1 MRTKRGRGRGRG
13 KGKGKMKV
21 SVISANQKS
30 PNFSRRLRPEEK
42 SEYTRSIQD
51 GLKALDKEL
60 GIIVHNSTTPSR
72 ELENTGI
79 GSLLSENARA
89 NFIPL
94 LSENGFSKI
103 QQEPDNLR
111 RNWNPSPYSPLTNG
125 KNIYMIPLEK
135 LATGEYA
142 NILPLSVLNFI
153 VENRPNKEDN
163 KVDYNYVVDKY
174 DRALNIAYTNFQR
187 YSAENTDPTSPIGK
201 LASEF
206 EAHKL
211 QNAEEEEPQAIFEIL
226 AREHKSDDWKTW
238 NKTDRNLY
246 NAKTEKQAKKAD
258 ARLSEI
264 REKYAREIDFYYFKQ
279 MIAEREIEAAKATNE
294 ESGIRILGDSP
305 IAFTPVEEWQNQGIF
320 LKDIALGC
328 PPDYFS
334 ADGQR
339 WGFAV
344 IDPET
349 IFNKDGSLGEGGKL
363 MQKRYEKMFQSSSG
377 GARIDH
383 IIGLID
389 PFVYSTKEDKMTP
402 ENSGRLYS
410 SPGHKMLGKYA
421 KTTDEQYAAILTKI
435 VIPAAEKFGLTK
447 DDIICE
453 DLGEVTEPVA
463 RVMKKLNLSGISVTQ
478 FDYRGKDTA
487 PEKVIMLGSHD
498 NPSFIEYTDNLFKA
512 AEQDAASKEKLQE
525 KAHKLAEDTIED
537 GEDIDDYEAEIAS
550 DKKSFMLA
558 SFVELFTSPAKRIQ
572 VFFTDFFGIGKT
584 YNKPGETE
592 DCWTLRMPDDI
603 ESEYEANLR
612 DGKGFNLPE
621 IIARAIRSKG
631 KDFAQD
637 NSELLKNLDKYSK
650 ILKE

>member
-1 MRTKRGRGRGRG
+1 
-13 KGKGKMKV
+13 MK
-21 SVISANQKS
+21 ISAISSNTKS
-30 PNFSRRLRPEEK
+30 PNFSRKLREEEK
-42 SEYTRSIQD
+42 QGYTETLKQ
-51 GLKALDKEL
+51 GLKVLDKEL
-60 GIIVHNSTTPSR
+60 GIIIHNSTTPSK

-94 LSENGFSKI
+94 LSTHGFSKI

-111 RNWNPSPYSPLTNG
+111 RSWNPSPYSPLTNG

-135 LATGEYA
+135 LTTGEYA
-142 NILPLSVLNFI
+142 NILPLSVLNHI

-163 KVDYNYVVDKY
+163 KVDFNYVVDKY
-174 DRALNIAYTNFQR
+174 DKALNVAYSNFLR
-187 YSAENTDPTSPIGK
+187 RSSTDEK
-201 LASEF
+201 VAQLASEF
-206 EAHKL
+206 EEYKA
-211 QNAEEEEPQAIFEIL
+211 QNSEEQEPQAIFEIL
-226 AREHKSDDWKTW
+226 AREHKTDDWKTW

-246 NAKTEKQAKKAD
+246 NAKTEKQTKKAD

-264 REKYAREIDFYYFKQ
+264 REKYARDIDFYYFKQ

-294 ESGIRILGDSP
+294 EAGIRILGDSP

-349 IFNKDGSLGEGGKL
+349 IFNEDGSLGEGGKL

-389 PFVYSTKEDKMTP
+389 PFVYSTKENKMTP

-410 SPGHKMLGKYA
+410 SPNHKMLGKYA
-421 KTTDEQYAAILTKI
+421 KSTDEEYAAILTKI
-435 VIPAAEKFGLTK
+435 VIPAAEKYGLTK

-463 RVMKKLNLSGISVTQ
+463 RVMKNLQLSGISVTQ
-478 FDYRGKDTA
+478 FDYRGRDTA
-487 PEKVIMLGSHD
+487 SEKVIMLGSHD
-498 NPSFIEYTDNLFKA
+498 NPSFIEYTQGKFNA
-512 AEQDAASKEKLQE
+512 AETNEADKEKLAE
-525 KAHKLAEDTIED
+525 KAHKLAMDTYTED
-537 GEDIDDYEAEIAS
+537 DDFDEYEENIS
-550 DKKSFMLA
+550 KNKKDFMLA

-603 ESEYEANLR
+603 EGEYEENLR
-612 DGKGFNLPE
+612 NEKGFNLPE
-621 IIARAIRSKG
+621 IIARAIRHKGGKVSKE
-631 KDFAQD
+631 
-637 NSELLKNLDKYSK
+637 NMELLANLDRYAD

>member
-1 MRTKRGRGRGRG
+1 
-13 KGKGKMKV
+13 MK
-21 SVISANQKS
+21 ISAISQNTNA
-30 PNFSRRLRPEEK
+30 PNFGRRLRKEEEK
-42 SEYTRSIQD
+42 EYTTSVKK
-51 GLKALDKEL
+51 GLEVLDKEL

-72 ELENTGI
+72 PIENTGI

-89 NFIPL
+89 NFIPM
-94 LSENGFSKI
+94 LSSHGISKI

-111 RNWNPSPYSPLTNG
+111 RSWNPSPYSPLTNG

-135 LATGEYA
+135 LSTGEYA
-142 NILPLSVLNFI
+142 NILPLSALNYV

-163 KVDYNYVVDKY
+163 KVDFNYVVDKY
-174 DRALNIAYTNFQR
+174 DKALNIAYRNFKR
-187 YSAENTDPTSPIGK
+187 YSAENTDTNSPIGK
-201 LASEF
+201 LTSEF
-206 EAHKL
+206 ETYKA
-211 QNAEEEEPQAIFEIL
+211 QNAQEEEPQAIFEIL
-226 AREHKSDDWKTW
+226 AREHKTDDWKTW

-246 NAKTEKQAKKAD
+246 NAKTEKQIQKTET
-258 ARLSEI
+258 RLNQI
-264 REKYAREIDFYYFKQ
+264 REQYASEIDFYYFKQ
-279 MIAEREIEAAKATNE
+279 MIAEREIEAAKATNK

-305 IAFTPVEEWQNQGIF
+305 IAFTPVEEWQNQNVF

-344 IDPET
+344 VNPDT
-349 IFNKDGSLGEGGKL
+349 IFNEDGSLGEGGKL

-410 SPGHKMLGKYA
+410 SPNHKMLGKYA
-421 KTTDEQYAAILTKI
+421 KTTDEEYAAILTKI
-435 VIPAAEKFGLTK
+435 VIPAAEKYGLTK

-463 RVMKKLNLSGISVTQ
+463 RVMKNLKLSGISVTQ
-478 FDYRGKDTA
+478 FDYRGRDTA

-498 NPSFIEYTDNLFKA
+498 NPSFIEYTQGKFKS
-512 AEQDAASKEKLQE
+512 AEVNNTDKEKLEE
-525 KAHKLAEDTIED
+525 KAHKLAMDTCIED
-537 GEDIDDYEAEIAS
+537 DDFDEYEEKIS
-550 DKKSFMLA
+550 KDKKEFMLA

-584 YNKPGETE
+584 YNKPGETQ

-621 IIARAIRSKG
+621 IIARAIRHKG
-631 KDFAQD
+631 GKVAKD
-637 NSELLKNLDKYSK
+637 NMELLASLDKYAD

>member
-1 MRTKRGRGRGRG
+1 
-13 KGKGKMKV
+13 MK
-21 SVISANQKS
+21 ISAISSNTKS
-30 PNFSRRLRPEEK
+30 PNFSRKLREEEK
-42 SEYTRSIQD
+42 QGYKETLKQ
-51 GLKALDKEL
+51 GLKVLDKEL
-60 GIIVHNSTTPSR
+60 GIIVHNSTTPSK

-94 LSENGFSKI
+94 LSTHGFSKI

-111 RNWNPSPYSPLTNG
+111 RSWNPSPYSPLTNG

-135 LATGEYA
+135 LTTGEYA
-142 NILPLSVLNFI
+142 NILPLSALNYI

-163 KVDYNYVVDKY
+163 KVDFNYVVDMY
-174 DRALNIAYTNFQR
+174 DKALNVAYSSFQR
-187 YSAENTDPTSPIGK
+187 LSAENVDTTSPIGK
-201 LASEF
+201 LTTEFKAYKAQNSE
-206 EAHKL
+206 E
-211 QNAEEEEPQAIFEIL
+211 QEPQAIFEIL
-226 AREHKSDDWKTW
+226 AREHKTDDWKTW

-246 NAKTEKQAKKAD
+246 NAKTEKQAKKTD
-258 ARLSEI
+258 ERLSEI

-279 MIAEREIEAAKATNE
+279 MIAEREIESAKATNE

-334 ADGQR
+334 KDGQR

-349 IFNKDGSLGEGGKL
+349 IFNEDGSLGEGGKL

-410 SPGHKMLGKYA
+410 SPEHKMLGKYA
-421 KTTDEQYAAILTKI
+421 KSTDEEYAAILTKI
-435 VIPAAEKFGLTK
+435 VIPAAEKYGLTK

-453 DLGEVTEPVA
+453 DLGEVTAPVA
-463 RVMKKLNLSGISVTQ
+463 RVMKNLELSGISVTQ
-478 FDYRGKDTA
+478 FDYRGRDTA

-498 NPSFIEYTDNLFKA
+498 NPSFIEYTQGKFDA
-512 AEQDAASKEKLQE
+512 AEASEADREKLAE
-525 KAHKLAEDTIED
+525 KAHKLAMDTYTED
-537 GEDIDDYEAEIAS
+537 DDFDEYEENIS
-550 DKKSFMLA
+550 KNKKDFMLA

-603 ESEYEANLR
+603 EGEYEENLR
-612 DGKGFNLPE
+612 NEKGFNLPE
-621 IIARAIRSKG
+621 IIARAIRHKG
-631 KDFAQD
+631 GKAEKE
-637 NSELLKNLDKYSK
+637 NMALLASLDKYAD

>member
-1 MRTKRGRGRGRG
+1 
-13 KGKGKMKV
+13 MKI
-21 SVISANQKS
+21 SVISSNTKTL
-30 PNFSRRLRPEEK
+30 NFSRRLREEEK
-42 SEYTRSIQD
+42 QGYTETLKQ
-51 GLKALDKEL
+51 GLKVLDKEL
-60 GIIVHNSTTPSR
+60 GIIIHNSTTPSK

-94 LSENGFSKI
+94 LSTHGFSKI

-111 RNWNPSPYSPLTNG
+111 RSWNPSPYSPLTNG

-135 LATGEYA
+135 LTTGEYA
-142 NILPLSVLNFI
+142 NILPLSVLNHI

-163 KVDYNYVVDKY
+163 KVDFNYVVDKY
-174 DRALNIAYTNFQR
+174 DKALNVAYSNFLR
-187 YSAENTDPTSPIGK
+187 RSSTDEK
-201 LASEF
+201 VAQLASKF
-206 EAHKL
+206 EEYKA
-211 QNAEEEEPQAIFEIL
+211 QNSEEQEPQAIFEIL
-226 AREHKSDDWKTW
+226 AREHKTDDWKTW

-246 NAKTEKQAKKAD
+246 NAKTEKQTKKTD

-264 REKYAREIDFYYFKQ
+264 REKYARDIDFYYFKQ

-294 ESGIRILGDSP
+294 EAGIRILGDSP

-349 IFNKDGSLGEGGKL
+349 IFNEDGSLGEGGKL

-389 PFVYSTKEDKMTP
+389 PFVYSTKENKMTP

-410 SPGHKMLGKYA
+410 SPNHKMLGKYA
-421 KTTDEQYAAILTKI
+421 KSTDEEYAAILTKI
-435 VIPAAEKFGLTK
+435 VIPAAEKYGLTK

-463 RVMKKLNLSGISVTQ
+463 RVMKNLQLSGISVTQ
-478 FDYRGKDTA
+478 FDYRGRDTA

-498 NPSFIEYTDNLFKA
+498 NPSFIEYTQGKFNA
-512 AEQDAASKEKLQE
+512 AETNEADKEKLAE
-525 KAHKLAEDTIED
+525 KAHKLAMDTYTED
-537 GEDIDDYEAEIAS
+537 DDFDEYEENIS
-550 DKKSFMLA
+550 KNKKDFMLA

-603 ESEYEANLR
+603 EGEYEENLR
-612 DGKGFNLPE
+612 NEKGFNLPE
-621 IIARAIRSKG
+621 IIARAIRHKGGKVSKE
-631 KDFAQD
+631 
-637 NSELLKNLDKYSK
+637 NMELLANLDRYAD

>member
-1 MRTKRGRGRGRG
+1 ME
-13 KGKGKMKV
+13 MKIG
-21 SVISANQKS
+21 VISSNTKS
-30 PNFSRRLRPEEK
+30 PNFSRKLRDEEK
-42 SEYTRSIQD
+42 QGYTETLKQ
-51 GLKALDKEL
+51 GLKVLDKEL

-72 ELENTGI
+72 EIENTGI

-94 LSENGFSKI
+94 LATHGFSKI

-111 RNWNPSPYSPLTNG
+111 RSWNPSPYSPLTNG

-135 LATGEYA
+135 LTTSEYA
-142 NILPLSVLNFI
+142 NLLPLSALNYI
-153 VENRPNKEDN
+153 VEHRPNKEDN
-163 KVDYNYVVDKY
+163 KVDFNYVVDMY
-174 DRALNIAYTNFQR
+174 DRALSFAYSSFQKQNANNTNP
-187 YSAENTDPTSPIGK
+187 ESPIGK
-201 LASEF
+201 LAAEF
-206 EAHKL
+206 DKYKA
-211 QNAEEEEPQAIFEIL
+211 QNTEEQEPQAIFEIL
-226 AREHKSDDWKTW
+226 AREHKTDDWKTW

-246 NAKTEKQAKKAD
+246 NAKTEKQTQKANN
-258 ARLSEI
+258 RLSEL
-264 REKYAREIDFYYFKQ
+264 REKYASEIDFYYFKQ
-279 MIAEREIEAAKATNE
+279 MIAEREIEASKARNE
-294 ESGIRILGDSP
+294 ELGIRILGDSP
-305 IAFTPVEEWQNQGIF
+305 IAFTPVEEWQNQDIF

-344 IDPET
+344 IDPDT
-349 IFNKDGSLGEGGKL
+349 IFNEDGSLGEGGKL

-410 SPGHKMLGKYA
+410 SPNHKMLGKYA
-421 KTTDEQYAAILTKI
+421 KTTDEEYAAILTKI

-463 RVMKKLNLSGISVTQ
+463 RVMKNLGLSGISVTQ
-478 FDYRGKDTA
+478 FDYRGRDTA

-498 NPSFIEYTDNLFKA
+498 NPSFIEYTQGKFDSA
-512 AEQDAASKEKLQE
+512 ATSETDKEKLSE
-525 KAHKLAEDTIED
+525 KAHKLAIDTCTEDDDFDEYED
-537 GEDIDDYEAEIAS
+537 NI
-550 DKKSFMLA
+550 KKNKKDFMLA
-558 SFVELFTSPAKRIQ
+558 SFVELFTSPAKRVQ

-603 ESEYEANLR
+603 EGEYETNLK

-621 IIARAIRSKG
+621 IIARAIRHRGG
-631 KDFAQD
+631 KSAKE
-637 NSELLKNLDKYSK
+637 NMELLANLDKYAD

>member
-1 MRTKRGRGRGRG
+1 
-13 KGKGKMKV
+13 MK
-21 SVISANQKS
+21 ISAISSNTKTL
-30 PNFSRRLRPEEK
+30 NFSRRLREEEK
-42 SEYTRSIQD
+42 QGYTETLKQ
-51 GLKALDKEL
+51 GLKVLDKEL
-60 GIIVHNSTTPSR
+60 GIIIHNSTTPSK

-94 LSENGFSKI
+94 LSTHGFSKI

-111 RNWNPSPYSPLTNG
+111 RSWNPSPYSPLTNG

-135 LATGEYA
+135 LTTGEYA
-142 NILPLSVLNFI
+142 NILPLSVLNHI

-163 KVDYNYVVDKY
+163 KVDFNYVVDKY
-174 DRALNIAYTNFQR
+174 DKALNVAYSNFLR
-187 YSAENTDPTSPIGK
+187 RSSTDEK
-201 LASEF
+201 VAQLASEF
-206 EAHKL
+206 EEYKA
-211 QNAEEEEPQAIFEIL
+211 QNSEEQEPQAIFEIL
-226 AREHKSDDWKTW
+226 AREHKTDDWKTW

-246 NAKTEKQAKKAD
+246 NAKTEKQTKKAD

-264 REKYAREIDFYYFKQ
+264 REKYARDIDFYYFKQ

-294 ESGIRILGDSP
+294 EAGIRILGDSP

-349 IFNKDGSLGEGGKL
+349 IFNEDGSLGEGGKL

-389 PFVYSTKEDKMTP
+389 PFVYSTKENKMTP

-410 SPGHKMLGKYA
+410 SPNHKMLGKYA
-421 KTTDEQYAAILTKI
+421 KSTDEEYAAILTKI
-435 VIPAAEKFGLTK
+435 VIPAAEKYGLTK

-463 RVMKKLNLSGISVTQ
+463 RVMKDLQLSGISVTQ
-478 FDYRGKDTA
+478 FDYRGRDTA

-498 NPSFIEYTDNLFKA
+498 NPSFIEYTQGKFNA
-512 AEQDAASKEKLQE
+512 AETNEADKEKLAE
-525 KAHKLAEDTIED
+525 KAHKLAMDTYTED
-537 GEDIDDYEAEIAS
+537 DDFDEYEENIS
-550 DKKSFMLA
+550 KNKKDFMLA
-558 SFVELFTSPAKRIQ
+558 SFVELFTSPTKRIQ

-603 ESEYEANLR
+603 EGEYEENLR
-612 DGKGFNLPE
+612 NEKGFNLPE
-621 IIARAIRSKG
+621 IIARAIRHKGGKVSKE
-631 KDFAQD
+631 
-637 NSELLKNLDKYSK
+637 NMELLANLDRYAD

>member
-1 MRTKRGRGRGRG
+1 
-13 KGKGKMKV
+13 MKV
-21 SVISANQKS
+21 STISQPTSTFGRSLNKQ
-30 PNFSRRLRPEEK
+30 EK
-42 SEYTRSIQD
+42 QGYTKAIRD
-51 GLKALDKEL
+51 GLNVLDKEL
-60 GIIVHNSTTPSR
+60 GIIIHNSTTPSR
-72 ELENTGI
+72 AIENTGI

-89 NFIPL
+89 NFIPM
-94 LSENGFSKI
+94 LSSHGFSKI

-111 RNWNPSPYSPLTNG
+111 RSWNPSPYSPLANG

-135 LATGEYA
+135 LTTEEYA

-163 KVDYNYVVDKY
+163 KVDFNYVVNSYDK
-174 DRALNIAYTNFQR
+174 ALNVAYSSFLR
-187 YSAENTDPTSPIGK
+187 RSLENEEEQSPIGK

-206 EAHKL
+206 SEYKAK
-211 QNAEEEEPQAIFEIL
+211 NAEEQEPQAIFEIL
-226 AREHKSDDWKTW
+226 AKEHKTDDWKTW

-246 NAKTEKQAKKAD
+246 NAKTEKQIQKSNE
-258 ARLSEI
+258 RLAEI
-264 REKYAREIDFYYFKQ
+264 RKEHARDIDFYYFKQ

-349 IFNKDGSLGEGGKL
+349 IFNEDGSLGEGGKL

-410 SPGHKMLGKYA
+410 SPNHKKLGKYA
-421 KTTDEQYAAILTKI
+421 KSTDEEYAAILTKI

-453 DLGEVTEPVA
+453 DLGEVTPPVE
-463 RVMKKLNLSGISVTQ
+463 RVMKNLGLSGIAVTQ
-478 FDYRGKDTA
+478 FDYRGRYTA
-487 PEKVIMLGSHD
+487 PEKIIMLGSHD
-498 NPSFIEYTDNLFKA
+498 NPSFIEYTQGKFEA
-512 AEQDAASKEKLQE
+512 AEINNADKEKLEQ
-525 KAHKLAEDTIED
+525 KAHKLAMDTCTED
-537 GEDIDDYEAEIAS
+537 DDFDEYEEKIGKNKR
-550 DKKSFMLA
+550 DFMLA

-603 ESEYEANLR
+603 ESEYEKNLKN
-612 DGKGFNLPE
+612 GNGFNLPE
-621 IIARAIRSKG
+621 IIARAIRHKGGKFSKE
-631 KDFAQD
+631 
-637 NSELLKNLDKYSK
+637 NMELLASLDKYAD

>member
-1 MRTKRGRGRGRG
+1 
-13 KGKGKMKV
+13 MKI
-21 SVISANQKS
+21 SVISSNTKT
-30 PNFSRRLRPEEK
+30 PNFSRRLREDEK
-42 SEYTRSIQD
+42 QEYTKSIQE
-51 GLKALDKEL
+51 GLKVLDKEL
-60 GIIVHNSTTPSR
+60 GIIVHNSTTPSK

-94 LSENGFSKI
+94 LATHGFSKI

-111 RNWNPSPYSPLTNG
+111 RSWNPSPYSPLTNG

-135 LATGEYA
+135 LATSEYA
-142 NILPLSVLNFI
+142 NILPLSALNYI

-163 KVDYNYVVDKY
+163 KVDFNYVVDMY
-174 DRALNIAYTNFQR
+174 DRALNIAYSSFQR
-187 YSAENTDPTSPIGK
+187 LNAENTDPESPIGK
-201 LASEF
+201 LATEF
-206 EAHKL
+206 DTYKT
-211 QNAEEEEPQAIFEIL
+211 QNVEEEEPQAIFEIL
-226 AREHKSDDWKTW
+226 AKEHKSDDWKTW

-246 NAKTEKQAKKAD
+246 NAKTEKQTKKAE
-258 ARLSEI
+258 ARLNEI

-294 ESGIRILGDSP
+294 EAGIRILGDSP

-389 PFVYSTKEDKMTP
+389 PFVYSTKENKMTP

-410 SPGHKMLGKYA
+410 SPNHKMLGKYA
-421 KTTDEQYAAILTKI
+421 KTTDEEYAAILTKI

-463 RVMKKLNLSGISVTQ
+463 RVMKNLELSGISVTQ

-498 NPSFIEYTDNLFKA
+498 NPSFIEYTKNLFKA
-512 AEQDAASKEKLQE
+512 AQNDVAGKEKLQE

-537 GEDIDDYEAEIAS
+537 GEDIGDYEAEIAS
-550 DKKSFMLA
+550 SKKSFMLA

-603 ESEYEANLR
+603 ESEYEKNLR
-612 DGKGFNLPE
+612 NGKGFNLPE
-621 IIARAIRSKG
+621 IIARAIRTKG
-631 KDFAQD
+631 RDVAQ
-637 NSELLKNLDKYSK
+637 NNAELLENLDKFAK
-650 ILKE
+650 ILKD